1 VNLTVKFNLVLIVVL
16 VVGLVGIGYVS
27 RTILQENA
35 RREIRDQAAVM
46 MEAALA
52 MRSYTVSEIKPLL
65 TLQIKRQF
73 LPQTVPAYAA
83 TQTFE
88 KLREKH
94 PEYSYKE
101 ATLNPTNPRDRAVE
115 WEADIIEVFRNSD
128 SVNEIFGER
137 DTPTGRSLYFAR
149 PIQITNP
156 ACLTCHSTV
165 DAAPDSMVERYGPA
179 NGFGWN
185 QDEVV
190 GAQIVV
196 VPMSV
201 PIEHA
206 DEALIQF
213 MTALGGVFVAI
224 IVILNIMLRA
234 IIIRP
239 IKRMAVIADDVSK
252 GNMDAA
258 EFTESG
264 GDEISV
270 LGTSFNRMRR
280 SLDKAMKMLEE

>member
-16 VVGLVGIGYVS
+16 VIGLVGIGYVS

-115 WEADIIEVFRNSD
+115 WESDIIEAFRNND
-128 SVNEIFGER
+128 GMNEVFGER

-156 ACLTCHSTV
+156 ACLSCHSTV
-165 DAAPDSMVERYGPA
+165 DAAPASMVERYGPA

-185 QDEVV
+185 QDEIV

-201 PIEHA
+201 PIKHA

-252 GNMDAA
+252 GNMDAP
-258 EFTESG
+258 EFTEGG

>member
-1 VNLTVKFNLVLIVVL
+1 MNLTVKFNLVLIVVL
-16 VVGLVGIGYVS
+16 VIGLVGIGYVS

-115 WEADIIEVFRNSD
+115 WEADIIETFRNSD
-128 SVNEIFGER
+128 HVNEIFGER

-149 PIQITNP
+149 PIQIANP

-165 DAAPDSMVERYGPA
+165 DAAPASMVERYGPA

-185 QDEVV
+185 QDEIV

-201 PIEHA
+201 PIKHA
-206 DEALIQF
+206 DEALVQF
-213 MTALGGVFVAI
+213 MIALGGVFIAI
-224 IVILNIMLRA
+224 IVILNIVLRA

-252 GNMDAA
+252 GNMEAP
-258 EFTESG
+258 EFTEG
-264 GDEISV
+264 GRDEISI

>member
-1 VNLTVKFNLVLIVVL
+1 VLIVVL
-16 VVGLVGIGYVS
+16 VIGLVGIGYVS

-115 WEADIIEVFRNSD
+115 WESDIIEAFRNND
-128 SVNEIFGER
+128 GMNEVFGER

-156 ACLTCHSTV
+156 ACLSCHSTV
-165 DAAPDSMVERYGPA
+165 DAAPASMVERYGPA

-185 QDEVV
+185 QDEIV

-201 PIEHA
+201 PIKHA

-252 GNMDAA
+252 GNMDAP
-258 EFTESG
+258 EFTEGG